1 MYNFFLCLRE
11 SIFEYAHGGQFLGDE
26 FSRVTYSQHWVKLT
40 YLIFM
45 VIYFRKSSEK
55 MKLNAKGK

>member
-1 MYNFFLCLRE
+1 MRE
-11 SIFEYAHGGQFLGDE
+11 SIFECAHGGQFLVDE

-55 MKLNAKGK
+55 KKLNAKGK